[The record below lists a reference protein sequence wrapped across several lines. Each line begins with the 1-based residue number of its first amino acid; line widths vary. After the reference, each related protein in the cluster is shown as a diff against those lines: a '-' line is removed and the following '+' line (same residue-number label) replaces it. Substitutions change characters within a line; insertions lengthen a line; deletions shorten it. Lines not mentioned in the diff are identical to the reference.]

1 MRRFATSPC
10 EIKSPRVVECEQK
23 VIIPANLAHVVGD
36 AVLRAGLACGVI
48 VALAEPPA
56 IALLR
61 KFSVLDVPGGRSS
74 HSVPTPRGGG
84 APIALGL
91 VVAAAV
97 APGAGDPRL
106 AFAVAV
112 GSFGLLGLVDDL
124 RGLSALSRLALAAA
138 GAAGVAT
145 LLVLRLPLSPLA
157 LAAAAA
163 AAAVWLVGFVNAFN
177 FMDGVNGISGA
188 HALIGGVA
196 YACLAAWRGDEFGA
210 AAGLALAA
218 GAAAFLPWNAG
229 RARVFLGDVG
239 SYSIGA
245 ALAVLA
251 VRLIADGVPAAAV
264 AGPVALYLADVAWT
278 LQRRVRGGER
288 WLEGHRTHVYQRWCD
303 AGWSHAEVTLLTSAL
318 TVLLCLLGVA
328 GMRGGLGVRVAADLA
343 GLGVLAVYLGSPR
356 LFARAGL
363 GGVSGAAGVSG
374 AGGAGGVSGA
384 TGVTGLVGGSE
395 SMSEM
400 EEA

>member
-1 MRRFATSPC
+1 MRRFIASSC
-10 EIKSPRVVECEQK
+10 EAQSPRVVNCQQK
-23 VIIPANLAHVVGD
+23 VIIPASLAHVIAD
-36 AVLRAGLACGVI
+36 AVVWAGLASGVI
-48 VALAEPPA
+48 VAVAEPPT

-61 KFSVLDVPGGRSS
+61 RLTVLDVPGERSS

-84 APIALGL
+84 APIAAGL
-91 VVAAAV
+91 LVAASL
-97 APGAGDPRL
+97 APGAGDAGL

-112 GSFGLLGLVDDL
+112 GFFGLLGLVDDL

-145 LLVLRLPLSPLA
+145 LLVLRLPLPPLA
-157 LAAAAA
+157 LATAAA

-196 YACLAAWRGDEFGA
+196 YACLAAWRQDGFGV

-218 GAAAFLPWNAG
+218 GACAFLPWNAG

-245 ALAVLA
+245 ALGVLA
-251 VRLIADGVPAAAV
+251 VRLIMDGVPAEAV
-264 AGPVALYLADVAWT
+264 GGPVALYLADVAWT
-278 LQRRVRGGER
+278 LQRRIRRGER
-288 WLEGHRTHVYQRWCD
+288 WLEAHRTHVYQRWCD
-303 AGWSHAEVTLLTSAL
+303 AGWSHQEVTLLTSAL

-328 GMRGGLGVRVAADLA
+328 GLLGGTVVRMTAGLA
-343 GLGVLAVYLGSPR
+343 GLGVLAIYLGSPG

-363 GGVSGAAGVSG
+363 DGFDGVSGLLGRAEAI
-374 AGGAGGVSGA
+374 
-384 TGVTGLVGGSE
+384 
-395 SMSEM
+395 SEM